1 MMNDRLIRFACA
13 SMIVAGVV
21 LAHGFPTPAFN
32 PPANSAPPNRPTGV
46 GRPTGSTQPGQGGG
60 TARPGSGSTTPRGPG
75 GGITRTGMKRTD
87 APEFKDEGAPDAD
100 AAKGRTTKSDS
111 GGGGNGGAPAS
122 NAGPT
127 EAVMIRTK
135 EFNRLA
141 ALDAAAVV
149 DRTTTLSVRTTDLAA
164 THASFRVRLVEVQD
178 KSVARRLEV
187 LTGSDAAWT
196 VADVYV
202 LRTETTGR
210 TTVWRKDAAGRVTE
224 LAKTPGEIRVLDTSV
239 TLADLLPIDPSHYEC
254 VLDKPSQGPA
264 DARETYVL
272 KMKGSGTTVAKA
284 SFDAE
289 TRRVGHVEWL
299 AGGTRVRASDWS
311 GWRVV
316 GGVAMP
322 SRVTVLGSGLEPVA
336 FLDVV
341 EARLNTKPDA
351 ALVDPTKLKN

>member
-1 MMNDRLIRFACA
+1 MKNDRMSRFVLA
-13 SMIVAGVV
+13 SMVVAGVA
-21 LAHGFPTPAFN
+21 LAHGFPTPAFS

-46 GRPTGSTQPGQGGG
+46 GRPTGTTQPGQGGG

-87 APEFKDEGAPDAD
+87 APEFKGEDAPENETT
-100 AAKGRTTKSDS
+100 KGRTPKSDA
-111 GGGGNGGAPAS
+111 GGGGAPTS
-122 NAGPT
+122 RVGT
-127 EAVMIRTK
+127 SEAVIIRTK

-164 THASFRVRLVEVQD
+164 THASFRVRLVEVKD

-187 LTGSDAAWT
+187 LTGSDPSWT

-202 LRTETTGR
+202 LRTEPTGR
-210 TTVWRKDAAGRVTE
+210 ITVWQKDASGRVTE

-239 TLADLLPIDPSHYEC
+239 TLADLLPLDPSQYEC
-254 VLDKPSQGPA
+254 VLDKPAQGSV

-289 TRRVGHVEWL
+289 TRRVGHVDWL

-341 EARLNTKPDA
+341 DARLNTKPDA

>member
-1 MMNDRLIRFACA
+1 MKNDRMIRSALA
-13 SMIVAGVV
+13 SMIVAGVA

-87 APEFKDEGAPDAD
+87 APEFKEEGTPDAD
-100 AAKGRTTKSDS
+100 AAKGRTPKSDA
-111 GGGGNGGAPAS
+111 GGGGAPAS
-122 NAGPT
+122 SAGT
-127 EAVMIRTK
+127 SEAVMIRTK

-164 THASFRVRLVEVQD
+164 THASFRVRLVEVKD

-187 LTGSDAAWT
+187 LTGSDPSWT
-196 VADVYV
+196 VTDVYV
-202 LRTETTGR
+202 LRTEATGR
-210 TTVWRKDAAGRVTE
+210 TTVWQKDASGRVTE

-239 TLADLLPIDPSHYEC
+239 TLADLLPIDPSQYEC
-254 VLDKPSQGPA
+254 VLDKPAQGPA

-284 SFDAE
+284 SF
-289 TRRVGHVEWL
+289 
-299 AGGTRVRASDWS
+299 
-311 GWRVV
+311 
-316 GGVAMP
+316 
-322 SRVTVLGSGLEPVA
+322 
-336 FLDVV
+336 
-341 EARLNTKPDA
+341 
-351 ALVDPTKLKN
+351 